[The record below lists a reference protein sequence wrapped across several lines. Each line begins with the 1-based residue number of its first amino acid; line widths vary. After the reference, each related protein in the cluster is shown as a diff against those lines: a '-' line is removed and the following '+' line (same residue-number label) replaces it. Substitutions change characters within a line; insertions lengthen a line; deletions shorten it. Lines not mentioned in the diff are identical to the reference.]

1 MLILVAIVAG
11 LVGLYSMYVV
21 VDSITSTP
29 MTLVHRQQLERAQ
42 VIYTIVLLVA
52 AVVFGLTLDNLLP

>member
-1 MLILVAIVAG
+1 
-11 LVGLYSMYVV
+11 LYSMYVV